1 MRTLLKSSSAMRPS
15 PRSHALNVVEGV
27 RQCATRDASIAVYRG
42 GRREFECYLN
52 LLMLDFWYS
61 TVPHVRTL
69 KKVMDSVRMPSTV
82 DGVWTHAN
90 ACEGVSENA
99 ALILD
104 CWPLHTA
111 EHFGAVYRIVSYH
124 DMLCSIVS
132 YLSFFPHDHIVP
144 SLIACCVV
152 VSGSMAESGVDL
164 TFDDHTYGN
173 TGMNSDVAPSSMMA
187 HLQPSLANSR

>member
-1 MRTLLKSSSAMRPS
+1 MRTLLKSSSAMTPS
-15 PRSHALNVVEGV
+15 PRSHASNVVEGV
-27 RQCATRDASIAVYRG
+27 RQCATRVDRG
-42 GRREFECYLN
+42 RPRWTREFECYLN
-52 LLMLDFWYS
+52 LLMLGFWYS

-111 EHFGAVYRIVSYH
+111 ERFGAIYRIVSYH